1 MKILPSHFLYGM
13 SRISVRGISSPVTY
27 LINQQKSNLMKK
39 RLLQFVIVL
48 MSLAIGQLNAQ
59 LTGIKTIPGNYASI
73 SAAVTD
79 LNTQG
84 VGAGGVTFNVAAGY
98 SESISSQITITATGT
113 AGNPIIFQKS
123 GAGTNPLVTR
133 TDVGSNATSAIGAL
147 GDGIFRLDG
156 TDYIT
161 FDGIDVTATDA
172 GIEYGYYTHKPS
184 ATDGC
189 QFVTIKNCTISMT
202 KGTSGYVCGINISNG
217 STSASSATGVTVTA
231 VSGENTNIVI
241 TGNTITNVHAGIYCR
256 GSSATGF
263 YDSDF
268 TIGQSG
274 AGNTIQNFGGGNVST
289 TYGVYFI
296 YVNNPS
302 VSFNTINNA
311 GGGGLPH
318 GSTLYGVFYST
329 VLGNV
334 VGSNNTFNLSN
345 NSASSATY
353 YSYNSNLVTSETYN
367 NNSFA
372 MGTMSST
379 GTVYIVYSSSGTLNK
394 SLSNNVTSGTLART
408 GASGSLYCY
417 YNLGSPASGTET
429 INNNNFSN
437 ITLSGSSG
445 FYGIYTNTAV
455 GHNKIFSN
463 NTISNITGGT
473 GTTYCLYSLSG
484 TTNQVFN
491 NTVSNIT
498 AGGSVYCLYF
508 TGTNPVVYNNTVKT
522 ITTSGTAIY
531 GVYDAGTGITNCYKN
546 KVYDLTINNASPSLY
561 GFYITTGTDNM
572 VYNNYVGNL
581 YAPTANS
588 TTAIAG
594 MYVSGG
600 TKISLFF
607 NTIYVNAVSSGTNF
621 GTMGV
626 YASTTPTFIM
636 KSNIIVNTSTPMG
649 TGFTS
654 AYRRSSTTLTTYDAS
669 SNNNLFYA
677 GTPSASNVI
686 YYDGTTAQSTLAAY
700 KTLVSPR
707 DALSVTEN
715 PSFISTTGSNA
726 NFLHISNA
734 TPTQIESGGIPVT
747 GIIDDFD
754 GDVRNV
760 TTPDIGADEGTFILL
775 DINPPLISFTPLQ
788 NSCSTGT
795 RTFVATIT
803 DPSGVPTTGI
813 GLPVLYWSINSSTG
827 PWTSST
833 GSFIGSNQY
842 QFSLGTGS
850 VVGNTIYYYIVA
862 QDMASTPNVGCNP
875 SAGAAGFSI
884 NPPAASTQPTTP
896 YSYVNI
902 PTMSGTFTVGAMGA
916 YSTIGAAVTAYNNS
930 CVSGPVVF
938 NLIDSSYPSE
948 TFPITINSNPGSSP
962 VNTLTIKPSVVTN
975 ISGSGT
981 SIFKLNGADYVIID
995 GSIGNAVNS
1004 VCPMV
1009 TATRDLTISNSNAS
1023 SSTCVIWNGSAS
1035 STDGATN
1042 NVFKNIN
1049 VLGATS
1055 TTTLAGIFSGSG
1067 VTAGAVAEAPNS
1079 YCTFENNSCGRS
1091 QYGIAIAGAATFNQ
1105 GDNVRLNSLGSSISG
1120 DMLGFIGMFFS
1131 NSNNLTVDKNTV
1143 FDIVTASTNPMG
1155 ISIAANVLNS
1165 VFNRNTI
1172 NNIMYT
1178 GTGGYGGKGINI
1190 NTGVAAS
1197 NLTISNN
1204 MISDMKGDGYSTFTT
1219 DAIVGIR
1226 LLGTSGGIKIYH
1238 NTVNLGSGTF
1248 AGYSSSGNSA
1258 ALYIASTNTNLDI
1271 RNNIFGSNL
1280 YNSNY
1285 ASAKTYAIYSAAPN
1299 TAFAIINN
1307 NDYFVSGSQ
1316 GVLGAVNS
1324 IDVTSLPALQAAT
1337 GQDANSKNATPVFN
1351 SSTDPH
1357 LVMSDPANLPLFCAG
1372 AALPLITTD
1381 IDCNAR
1387 SAMTPTIGADENPNL
1402 LTVSLTLFENSPATP
1417 NGTVCAGESVNI
1429 NSTVTNGSG
1438 SQTYLWSPGG
1448 ATTANL
1454 TGVVPTAPSTTY
1466 TVIVTDGSCQ
1476 NSASITVN
1484 VVSPYIAPTFTQ
1496 IGPLCRNSTPPALP
1510 STSNNGITGT
1520 WSPSIISTANFGS
1533 TTYYFTPNAGQC
1545 AKDTS
1550 MIITIN
1556 GPSLS
1561 ETHILPTSCLG
1572 ADGSID
1578 LTVVGTGPFTYSW
1591 IGPNGYTANSQDLT
1605 NLNGGYYYVTVTDG
1619 NTCTNTLNVNLDLN
1633 PSCLACPLL
1642 GTLTAVPPVICQGQQ
1657 SALTVNGL
1665 VGLGVTYGIKF
1676 VYSTT
1681 VLNTS
1686 QLYSGSGSPIATI
1699 TNANL
1704 GGGGTF
1710 ATTTY
1715 TFNTFGNLYLYAIL
1729 YPTPG
1734 DQTCRPVSVSS
1745 ITVNSLPP
1753 VPIVQNITTCF
1764 GGSTL
1769 IVPTTT
1775 GGGTST
1781 VSNIFTWDFEAGIT
1795 GGGVSQYPGIAS
1807 NGPAQTVGAG
1817 ITMGPQGAGSGC
1829 TAAVTTTGYNVAPG
1843 NTLADAK
1850 TSGDYIEFCIGSAVA
1865 PSVFSGVT
1873 AVNWAN
1879 RASGTGPINYV
1890 LVAANDINTTLLSG
1904 TVTPGGSTCELEG
1917 GSISLNTST
1926 CYRIY
1931 YYSATNVSGTLRID
1945 NLTITASY
1953 SSPYSGGTFNFYSN
1967 ATLTNKVAGP
1977 VASYDP
1983 MTTPANSPQ
1992 TVWVTQFNT
2001 VTGCESAAVPV
2012 VITVYSLPTAEA
2024 GNNQFYCGLPASITI
2039 TATSNYNGQWTQTGG
2054 AGTIVSP
2061 TSKTTTYTTNAADIG
2076 KTVVFTWTTITPQ
2089 GACANATDQM
2099 GLTTVRPTADAQFA
2113 YALDEYCP
2121 GSANPVVTHT
2131 TGVDGIYTYSV
2142 VSAGPT
2148 LTLNNITGEIN
2159 MATSNWGT
2167 YNVTNHVDG
2176 RGNLIITGVVDGP
2189 LSGGLPKAIELYA
2202 IKDIYNLGRYGIES
2216 ANNGGGSAGVPE
2228 FVFPQGQFVA
2238 AGTRIWISAD
2248 APQFVSFFG
2257 FSPTFINN
2265 VAQINGDDAIV
2276 LYNDG
2281 QVIDVFGQVSY
2292 PANSP
2297 LAWIYEDGWA
2307 YRKNSTTN
2315 DGTVFNLSNWNF
2327 SGRDALDNAVTNASA
2342 NLPWPINSFVTTLPG
2357 GCSNNSH
2364 VETIIVGDLIPPT
2377 LECPDNIGVVLDPG
2391 DCSAYVH
2398 WNDPVASDNCV
2409 TNFVIEQIGGP
2420 AEGSEFTMN
2429 GSPYIIEY
2437 QTTANNQT
2445 VTCEFTITIYGY
2457 PEPIVGQLACNDTVQ
2472 VSLDSICEIKLNADM
2487 FLEGGPYQCYNDFQL
2502 YINSPLFNGVDIT
2515 NLPIT
2520 LIPGTYTITVGD
2532 AANTLNTCNT
2542 VMVLK
2547 DKYPPQIICN
2557 CPVGGGSQNG
2567 GYSENCILD
2576 GCYDSNYNYN
2586 LPSPTVIE
2594 YCDYNLKLIS
2604 TEIIDGPTCGTQLLR
2619 KTWRATDIGGNTS
2632 ECTQEYYFK
2641 GFDVANMTWPKNYDD
2656 LVVNNKMLE
2665 CDATYPVD
2673 ELGNPHPS
2681 FTGYPS
2687 GSGTCKLV
2695 EVFYDDVMYPLSCGT
2710 KILRNWIVVDD
2721 CKGTVYTH
2729 TQIIRITDRKAPTF
2743 CQPEIF
2749 KVNTKAYSCDANVN
2763 VPAINCLEDNCCN
2776 DLKWWVGT
2784 SQNFQISGDL
2794 NGNGYVD
2801 NNEQWK
2807 LMNVPVGV
2815 YELRYYAK
2823 DCCDNIETKGVL
2835 FEVYDGM
2842 PPIATCE
2849 QFKTVSLSV
2858 YGEAKI
2864 SAVDFNSG
2872 SFDNC
2877 KPVYFKALRVN
2888 NNFEYDGGCKDL
2900 NGDDNPTTPNTID
2913 VWYDDEVYFC
2923 CNDLTN
2929 TVMVGMRVYEVN
2941 PGSGPVDP
2949 RRYAFGG
2956 DLYGHYNDCW
2966 SIVTVEC
2973 KVPPALT
2980 CPAIEVSCEESL
2992 DPNINP
2998 KLWPQVTYICNVDL
3012 TYTDVRDNNVCSGN
3026 VTRTWT
3032 AKSCDKTSQCKQT
3045 IKINPSTPF
3054 DPCTI
3059 VFPVDKQVHC
3069 TNQLPDGGVP
3079 TWDEYPCNVVT
3090 AEVIKEDTFNF
3101 VEGACKKIL
3110 REWAVIDWCVYKPNV
3125 GAEAN
3130 IDAVTSARKLNCN
3143 SLVRDGYYRYTQ
3155 ELRVVDFIPPTIHT
3169 EDQCIGFT
3177 EGCFATG
3184 VKLQAFASDSCNT
3197 NEEYWWKYVVIDMD
3211 SWDTIQYSY
3220 NYLPKPL
3227 TGVKG
3232 ARSRDKLDK
3241 TATSTLEL
3249 LNPIPGGIYKVVW
3262 TVGDGCGNANKEE
3275 QIFTVVDRKA
3285 PTPVLVN
3292 IATSTMVNCQLEVCA
3307 IMFDKGGCNGSCISS
3322 FDNCTPKEEL
3332 YFTFTPVLPKLYIDP
3347 AKWENQYNKYGRYFY
3362 DPVTGLISTE
3372 DKYLHSEA
3380 LAWDPIRKT
3389 SCKYFGIGR
3398 DGYGPDHTQIL
3409 EVYVWDKY
3417 AANEEC
3423 DNNNYDYGVI
3433 VLSINTEGDGCPEPA
3448 SLVKGSINNCV
3459 YENGLQEVMVN
3470 LDNGVETKVSM
3481 TDSNGKFSSGLNDGS
3496 YNITAKKQI
3505 SGIPGLTTLDLVI
3518 IQKHVLGL
3526 KTVKDYCKLASMDI
3540 NGDGKITAS
3549 DILSG
3554 RKLILGYSEAK
3565 LNYNFLSNSYISENI
3580 NNPLF
3585 SLKDAYSIKLNV
3597 EKGHSYNSIDFSG
3610 VMTGD
3615 VNNSVGFMEGRNGN
3629 IVKLLVDELELI
3641 NGESYEIP
3649 VYAKG
3654 IKEGDGIQ
3662 FELSYNGFE
3671 INNISSDIL
3680 DISKMNYKVDNNK
3693 LRFSWNGNNV
3703 IMSDENK
3710 PLFTISINCTEQAH
3724 LNNSIEI
3731 SNINIKPEVYSDE
3744 EISDVILEFRNS
3756 VGSFALHQNI
3766 PNPFSDKAV
3775 IGFDLPVENT
3785 YTLSIFDLTGKIVKE
3800 IAGYGKSGY
3809 NSVNIAR
3816 KDIGGNGVFYYR
3828 LKSGENTDTRKMI
3841 LIQ

>member
-1 MKILPSHFLYGM
+1 MKNLPSHFYYGM
-13 SRISVRGISSPVTY
+13 SSISIRGISSPVTF

-48 MSLAIGQLNAQ
+48 MTLAIGQLNAQ

-98 SESISSQITITATGT
+98 TESIVSQITITATGT
-113 AGNPIIFQKS
+113 AANPIIFQKS
-123 GAGTNPLVTR
+123 GGGANPIVTR

-161 FDGIDVTATDA
+161 FNGIDVTATDA

-241 TGNTITNVHAGIYCR
+241 TGNTITNVHSGIYCR

-274 AGNTIQNFGGGNVST
+274 AGNIIQNFGGGNVST

-302 VSFNTINNA
+302 VSYNTINNTA
-311 GGGGLPH
+311 GGGVSH
-318 GSTLYGVFYST
+318 GSTLYGIFYST
-329 VLGNV
+329 VLGIV
-334 VGSNNTFNLSN
+334 VGSNNTYNLSN

-353 YSYNSNLVTSETYN
+353 YSYNSNSVTTETYN

-379 GTVYIVYSSSGTLNK
+379 GSVYLIYASNGTQNK
-394 SLSNNVTSGTLART
+394 SISNNATSGTLTRT
-408 GASGSLYCY
+408 GASGTFYGY
-417 YNLGSPASGTET
+417 YNFGSPPGGTAT
-429 INNNNFSN
+429 ISNNNFSN
-437 ITLSGSSG
+437 ILLAGTSG
-445 FYGIYTNTAV
+445 FYGIYQATSTTQ
-455 GHNKIFSN
+455 IEIIQN
-463 NTISNITGGT
+463 NTVINIASGS
-473 GTTYCLYSLSG
+473 GTTYGIYLSYGAAGSLISGNIINTITGSGAIYGINIGATASGSLGIFNNIINGLSTTGASLATGIVHASG
-484 TTNQVFN
+484 TNSSIYN
-491 NTVSNIT
+491 NN
-498 AGGSVYCLYF
+498 
-508 TGTNPVVYNNTVKT
+508 VYNVQSNNA
-522 ITTSGTAIY
+522 SGTAY
-531 GVYDAGTGITNCYKN
+531 GLQISGGTL
-546 KVYDLTINNASPSLY
+546 VSA
-561 GFYITTGTDNM
+561 
-572 VYNNYVGNL
+572 YNNLIGDISTPL
-581 YAPTANS
+581 ANA
-588 TTAIAG
+588 AIPLAG
-594 MYVSGG
+594 IYVSGG
-600 TKISLFF
+600 TTVNLYYNSVYL
-607 NTIYVNAVSSGTNF
+607 NTASSGALF
-621 GTMGV
+621 GSSAL
-626 YASTTPTFIM
+626 YASTTPTLLLQN
-636 KSNIIVNTSTPMG
+636 NIFVNLSVPNG
-649 TGFTS
+649 ATGYTS
-654 AYRRSSTTLTTYDAS
+654 AYRRSSTTLTSYAS
-669 SNNNLFYA
+669 ASNNNLFYA
-677 GTPSASNVI
+677 GLPCGSRLLF
-686 YYDGTTAQSTLAAY
+686 YDGTNLIQTLAAY
-700 KTLVSPR
+700 KAFVTPR
-707 DALSVTEN
+707 DANSVSEEPPFLST
-715 PSFISTTGSNA
+715 SGSSG
-726 NFLHISNA
+726 NFLHINPA
-734 TPTQIESGGIPVT
+734 IPTLLESGGIPVA
-747 GIIDDFD
+747 GITSDYD
-754 GDVRNV
+754 GDARNA
-760 TTPDIGADEGTFILL
+760 TTPDIGADEFSGIIPVACAGTPTPGTAAASPATICANQSANICISGMTAATGISIQWKSSTTPGGPYT
-775 DINPPLISFTPLQ
+775 DISCAGTTCFNTGPLAV
-788 NSCSTGT
+788 GT
-795 RTFVATIT
+795 YYYIATIT
-803 DPSGVPTTGI
+803 CVNSGLSANTNEVTVTVLGNPTIVITPSAPNACAGTPTTLTASG
-813 GLPVLYWSINSSTG
+813 
-827 PWTSST
+827 
-833 GSFIGSNQY
+833 
-842 QFSLGTGS
+842 
-850 VVGNTIYYYIVA
+850 
-862 QDMASTPNVGCNP
+862 AST
-875 SAGAAGFSI
+875 
-884 NPPAASTQPTTP
+884 
-896 YSYVNI
+896 
-902 PTMSGTFTVGAMGA
+902 
-916 YSTIGAAVTAYNNS
+916 
-930 CVSGPVVF
+930 
-938 NLIDSSYPSE
+938 
-948 TFPITINSNPGSSP
+948 
-962 VNTLTIKPSVVTN
+962 
-975 ISGSGT
+975 
-981 SIFKLNGADYVIID
+981 
-995 GSIGNAVNS
+995 
-1004 VCPMV
+1004 
-1009 TATRDLTISNSNAS
+1009 
-1023 SSTCVIWNGSAS
+1023 
-1035 STDGATN
+1035 
-1042 NVFKNIN
+1042 
-1049 VLGATS
+1049 
-1055 TTTLAGIFSGSG
+1055 
-1067 VTAGAVAEAPNS
+1067 
-1079 YCTFENNSCGRS
+1079 
-1091 QYGIAIAGAATFNQ
+1091 
-1105 GDNVRLNSLGSSISG
+1105 
-1120 DMLGFIGMFFS
+1120 
-1131 NSNNLTVDKNTV
+1131 
-1143 FDIVTASTNPMG
+1143 
-1155 ISIAANVLNS
+1155 
-1165 VFNRNTI
+1165 
-1172 NNIMYT
+1172 YT
-1178 GTGGYGGKGINI
+1178 W
-1190 NTGVAAS
+1190 
-1197 NLTISNN
+1197 
-1204 MISDMKGDGYSTFTT
+1204 
-1219 DAIVGIR
+1219 
-1226 LLGTSGGIKIYH
+1226 
-1238 NTVNLGSGTF
+1238 
-1248 AGYSSSGNSA
+1248 
-1258 ALYIASTNTNLDI
+1258 
-1271 RNNIFGSNL
+1271 
-1280 YNSNY
+1280 
-1285 ASAKTYAIYSAAPN
+1285 
-1299 TAFAIINN
+1299 
-1307 NDYFVSGSQ
+1307 
-1316 GVLGAVNS
+1316 
-1324 IDVTSLPALQAAT
+1324 
-1337 GQDANSKNATPVFN
+1337 
-1351 SSTDPH
+1351 
-1357 LVMSDPANLPLFCAG
+1357 
-1372 AALPLITTD
+1372 
-1381 IDCNAR
+1381 
-1387 SAMTPTIGADENPNL
+1387 
-1402 LTVSLTLFENSPATP
+1402 SPATGLNTTTGDVVIATP
-1417 NGTVCAGESVNI
+1417 A
-1429 NSTVTNGSG
+1429 VT
-1438 SQTYLWSPGG
+1438 
-1448 ATTANL
+1448 
-1454 TGVVPTAPSTTY
+1454 TTY
-1466 TVIVTDGSCQ
+1466 TVTGANQAGCTSTATVTVTILPAPTITATATPATICVGGSSQLQATASICTQAKNYVFTEGAGTTLDPMVGATTIILSSVDDTPSSGNPFGWNFTFDCQTYSHFAAAPDGWLIFQNSTTAPASQYTNDLVSTSNIPKAAPYWDDLATGTDGNVKYLITGTAPNRILIVQWFVTIPRNTTGPANSTFQ
-1476 NSASITVN
+1476 AWLYEGTNKIEYRYGAMGPSTTMSASIGLSGNTPATNFLSISIGPPATSSNTTANNSITGQPAAGTMYAFTPSTITSYAWSPATFLNSTTIPNPIASN
-1484 VVSPYIAPTFTQ
+1484 VTATTIYTAMVTASNGCSVTDTAKVTTYIIEPTFLQ
-1496 IGPLCRNSTPPALP
+1496 LGPYCKNSTPGTLP
-1510 STSNNGITGT
+1510 TTSLNGITGT
-1520 WSPSIISTANFGS
+1520 WSPATISTSTIGS
-1533 TTYYFTPNAGQC
+1533 TDYIFTPNPNQC
-1545 AKDTS
+1545 ADTTK
-1550 MIITIN
+1550 MIIIVR
-1556 GPSLS
+1556 GPILS
-1561 ETHILPTSCLG
+1561 ETHILPTQCLG
-1572 ADGSID
+1572 ANGSID
-1578 LTVVGTGPFTYSW
+1578 LTVTGTGPYTYSW
-1591 IGPNGYTANSQDLT
+1591 IGPNGYTANSQDLI

-1619 NTCTNTLNVNLDLN
+1619 HSCTNTLNVNLDLN
-1633 PSCLACPLL
+1633 PSCLACPIL
-1642 GTLTAVPPVICQGQQ
+1642 GNLTAVPPVICQGQQ

-1665 VGLGVTYGIKF
+1665 VGLGVTYGISF
-1676 VYSTT
+1676 VYSSTALSAT
-1681 VLNTS
+1681 
-1686 QLYSGSGSPIATI
+1686 QLYGGSGIPIATI
-1699 TNANL
+1699 SNANL

-1715 TFNTFGNLYLYAIL
+1715 TFNTSGNLYLYAIL
-1729 YPTPG
+1729 SPTPP
-1734 DQTCRPVSVSS
+1734 DQTCRPVSVST

-1753 VPIVQNITTCF
+1753 VPIVQNITTCV

-1781 VSNIFTWDFEAGIT
+1781 VSNIFTWDFEGGIT
-1795 GGGVSQYPGIAS
+1795 GGGVSQYPAIAS

-1817 ITMGPQGAGSGC
+1817 ITMSAQGAGSGC

-1873 AVNWAN
+1873 AINWAN

-1890 LVAANDINTTLLSG
+1890 LVASNDINTTLLSG
-1904 TVTPGGSTCELEG
+1904 TVTPGGTSCEAEG
-1917 GSISLNTST
+1917 GSIPLNPAT

-1992 TVWVTQFNT
+1992 TIWVTQINT

-2039 TATSNYNGQWTQTGG
+2039 SATSNYNGQWTQTGG
-2054 AGTIVSP
+2054 AGTIASP

-2089 GACANATDQM
+2089 GACANATDQV

-2121 GSANPVVTHT
+2121 GSANPTVTHT
-2131 TGVDGIYTYSV
+2131 TGVDGIYTYTV

-2148 LTLNNITGEIN
+2148 LTLNKFTGEIN
-2159 MATSNWGT
+2159 MASSQAGT

-2202 IKDIYNLGRYGIES
+2202 IKDIYDLGRYGIES

-2248 APQFVSFFG
+2248 SPQFVSFFG
-2257 FSPTFINN
+2257 FAPTFINN
-2265 VAQINGDDAIV
+2265 VAQINGDDAVV

-2315 DGTVFNLSNWNF
+2315 DGTVFNINNWNF

-2342 NLPWPINSFVTTLPG
+2342 ITPWPINSFVTTLSG
-2357 GCSNNSH
+2357 GCNNNSH
-2364 VETIIVGDLIPPT
+2364 LETVTVGDLIPPT
-2377 LECPDNIGVVLDPG
+2377 LVCPANIGVVLDPG

-2398 WNDPVASDNCV
+2398 WDDPVASDNCV
-2409 TNFVIEQIGGP
+2409 TNLVIEQIGGP
-2420 AEGSEFTMN
+2420 IEGSEFTMN

-2472 VSLDSICEIKLNADM
+2472 VSLDKECEIHLNADM

-2502 YINSPLFNGVDIT
+2502 FVNSPLYNGVDIT
-2515 NLPIT
+2515 NLPVN
-2520 LIPGTYTITVGD
+2520 LAPGVYIITVGD

-2547 DKYPPQIICN
+2547 DKYPPEIICN
-2557 CPVGGGSQNG
+2557 CPVGGDSQNG

-2576 GCYDSNYNYN
+2576 GCYDPNYNYN
-2586 LPSPTVIE
+2586 LPAPSVIE
-2594 YCDYNLKLIS
+2594 YCDYTLKLLS
-2604 TEIIDGPTCGTQLLR
+2604 TEILEGPTCGTQLLR

-2641 GFDVANMTWPKNYDD
+2641 GFDLANMTWPKNYDD
-2656 LVVNNKMLE
+2656 LAVNNKMLE

-2695 EVFYDDVMYPLSCGT
+2695 EVFYDDVMYPLTCGT

-2721 CKGTVYTH
+2721 CKGEVYTH

-2749 KVNTKAYSCDANVN
+2749 KVNTKAYSCDANVI

-2801 NNEQWK
+2801 DNEQWK

-2823 DCCDNIETKGVL
+2823 DCCDNVETKGVL
-2835 FEVYDGM
+2835 FEVYDGI

-2864 SAVDFNSG
+2864 AAVDFNSG

-2888 NNFEYDGGCKDL
+2888 NNFEYDGGCLNL
-2900 NGDDNPTTPNTID
+2900 NGDDNDKTATID
-2913 VWYDDEVYFC
+2913 VWYDDEVFFC

-2929 TVMVGMRVYEVN
+2929 KVMVGMRVFEVD
-2941 PGSGPVDP
+2941 PGVGPVDP
-2949 RRYAFGG
+2949 RRYVFGG

-2966 SIVTVEC
+2966 SVVTVEC

-3012 TYTDVRDNNVCSGN
+3012 SYTDVRDNNVCSGN

-3032 AKSCDKTSQCKQT
+3032 AKSCDKTSQCKQS

-3059 VFPVDKQVHC
+3059 VFPADKQVHC

-3101 VEGACKKIL
+3101 VEGSCKKIL
-3110 REWAVIDWCVYKPNV
+3110 REWAVIDWCVYKANV

-3130 IDAVTSARKLNCN
+3130 IDAITSARKLNCN

-3155 ELRVVDFIPPTIHT
+3155 ELRVVDFIPPTIQT

-3177 EGCFATG
+3177 EGCFAEA
-3184 VKLQAFASDSCNT
+3184 VKLHAFASDSCNT
-3197 NEEYWWKYVVIDMD
+3197 NEEYWWKYVVINMD
-3211 SWDTIQYSY
+3211 NWDTIQYSY

-3232 ARSRDKLDK
+3232 TRSRDKLDK

-3262 TVGDGCGNANKEE
+3262 TVGDGCGNANKAE
-3275 QIFTVVDRKA
+3275 QVFTVVDRKA
-3285 PTPVLVN
+3285 PTPVMVN
-3292 IATSTMVNCQLEVCA
+3292 IATSTMVNCELEVCA
-3307 IMFDKGGCNGSCISS
+3307 IMFDKGGCNGNCISS
-3322 FDNCTPKEEL
+3322 FDNCTPNEEL

-3347 AKWENQYNKYGRYFY
+3347 VKWANQYSKYGRYFY

-3372 DKYLHSEA
+3372 DKYLHGEA

-3389 SCKYFGIGR
+3389 SCKFFGIGS

-3409 EVYVWDKY
+3409 EVYVWDKF
-3417 AANEEC
+3417 AANEDC
-3423 DNNNYDYGVI
+3423 DDNNYDFAVI
-3433 VLSINTEGDGCPEPA
+3433 VLSINTEGDGCPEHG
-3448 SLVKGSINNCV
+3448 SLVNGSINNCV
-3459 YENGLQEVMVN
+3459 YENGLQEVFVN
-3470 LDNGVETKVSM
+3470 LDNGIETKVSM
-3481 TDSNGKFSSGLNDGS
+3481 TAADGNFSANVSEGS
-3496 YNITAKKQI
+3496 YNITARKQV

-3526 KTVKDYCKLASMDI
+3526 KPVKDYCKLASMDI

-3554 RKLILGYSEAK
+3554 RKLILGYTEPK

-3580 NNPLF
+3580 NNPQF
-3585 SLKDAYSIKLNV
+3585 SLKDAYNIKLNV
-3597 EKGHSYNSIDFSG
+3597 EKGTNYNDIDFSG

-3615 VNNSVGFMEGRNGN
+3615 VNNSVGFVEGRNDN
-3629 IVKLLVDELELI
+3629 NVKLMIDELELI

-3649 VYAKG
+3649 VYVSG
-3654 IKEGDGIQ
+3654 ISECEGMQ
-3662 FELSYNGFE
+3662 FELSYEGFDVKS
-3671 INNISSDIL
+3671 INSDIM
-3680 DISKMNYKVDNNK
+3680 DISKLNFK
-3693 LRFSWNGNNV
+3693 LDKNALKFSWSGNNLVV
-3703 IMSDENK
+3703 IDENA
-3710 PLFTISINCTEQAH
+3710 PLFTISIEATSQSH
-3724 LNNSIEI
+3724 LNNALKLNNETIKSEI
-3731 SNINIKPEVYSDE
+3731 YRDE
-3744 EISDVILEFRNS
+3744 EVSNMKLEFRNT
-3756 VGSFALHQNI
+3756 VGTFALHQNI

-3775 IGFDLPVENT
+3775 IGFDLPEENT
-3785 YTLSIFDLTGKIVKE
+3785 YSLSIYDLTGKIVKE
-3800 IAGYGKSGY
+3800 ISGYGKSGY
-3809 NSVNIAR
+3809 NSVNVSR

-3828 LKSGENTDTRKMI
+3828 LKSGDNTDTKKMI